1 MNKVNYFIIL
11 IIYINNI
18 INSYIINQNHNI
30 YLRKYKLNSDNYLNI
45 KPNLRDIKLNEK
57 KITEKICNICSLNIN
72 TKKMIPYNC
81 TIPEG
86 CPFNIQTLKKE
97 EDNKY
102 IFKG

>member
-1 MNKVNYFIIL
+1 MNKINYLLIL

-18 INSYIINQNHNI
+18 INSYITNHNHNI
-30 YLRKYKLNSDNYLNI
+30 YLRKYRLNSDNYLNI
-45 KPNLRDIKLNEK
+45 KPNLRDVKLNEK
-57 KITEKICNICSLNIN
+57 KNTEKICKICSLKIN
-72 TKKMIPYNC
+72 TKHIIPYNC

-97 EDNKY
+97 EEKGY